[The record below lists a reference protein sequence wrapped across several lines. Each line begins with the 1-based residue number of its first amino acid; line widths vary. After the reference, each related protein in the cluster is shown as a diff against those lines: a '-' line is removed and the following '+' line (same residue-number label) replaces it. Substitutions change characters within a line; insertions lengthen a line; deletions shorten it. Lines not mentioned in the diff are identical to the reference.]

1 MKYDVAVV
9 GLGGMGSA
17 ILAQCAARGARTI
30 GVEQYG
36 AAHDLGSSHGRS
48 RMIRKSYF
56 EDSAYVPLLR
66 RAYDLWR
73 ELEQTSGAAIFTAT
87 GVLTVGEAASAI
99 VTGTLRAGAE
109 HDLPLLKLSARE
121 VEARYPGVK
130 MLPDEMAVLEEDAGV
145 LDPEGAVNAQL
156 KVARTH
162 GAEMQFGALMK
173 SWEAAGEGF
182 DVLFA
187 DGRKIATRALVLSLG
202 PWFKETLESLGVPI
216 RIQRNVQAWFTPS
229 SDAFRAPGF
238 PGFLVDRRG
247 LSAPLY
253 GFPDFGHGVK
263 AAFHGSGVET
273 DVEHLDRTIEAARDI
288 DPLIRSLE
296 EWMPGAAQSL
306 RHATVCMYTL
316 SPDEHF
322 VIDHH
327 PRHPNLILCGGFSG
341 HGFKFAPVVGEIA
354 AELALSGGTRH
365 DIGFLSLHRF
375 RQGKD

>member
-66 RAYDLWR
+66 RAYDLWG

-156 KVARTH
+156 KVARDR
-162 GAEMQFGALMK
+162 K
-173 SWEAAGEGF
+173 S
-182 DVLFA
+182 
-187 DGRKIATRALVLSLG
+187 
-202 PWFKETLESLGVPI
+202 
-216 RIQRNVQAWFTPS
+216 
-229 SDAFRAPGF
+229 
-238 PGFLVDRRG
+238 
-247 LSAPLY
+247 
-253 GFPDFGHGVK
+253 
-263 AAFHGSGVET
+263 
-273 DVEHLDRTIEAARDI
+273 
-288 DPLIRSLE
+288 
-296 EWMPGAAQSL
+296 
-306 RHATVCMYTL
+306 
-316 SPDEHF
+316 
-322 VIDHH
+322 
-327 PRHPNLILCGGFSG
+327 
-341 HGFKFAPVVGEIA
+341 VV
-354 AELALSGGTRH
+354 
-365 DIGFLSLHRF
+365 
-375 RQGKD
+375 